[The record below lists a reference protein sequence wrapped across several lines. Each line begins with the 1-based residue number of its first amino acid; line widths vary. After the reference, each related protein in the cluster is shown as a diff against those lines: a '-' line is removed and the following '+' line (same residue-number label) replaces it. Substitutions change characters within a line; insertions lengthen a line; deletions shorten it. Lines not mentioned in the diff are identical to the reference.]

1 MNSNDTKE
9 ICLPMAK
16 GNVRILSLVTPREI
30 RQHTLDPE
38 FTLYENYKSLY
49 TRRKSLEEI
58 AGQPGANVV
67 LATDDSGGIIGFGVL
82 AYPEAG
88 ERWAT
93 LGPGIMIEIKVI
105 EVARSWRSGRIA
117 AGILKKMIAYP
128 QIEDKIAYMVG
139 YVWTWDLEGT
149 KKTAREYRQLLIRL
163 FEPCGFQEYPT
174 NEPNIC
180 LKSENLFMCRIG
192 RNISQVIQDR
202 FKWLRFGLSPWTWT

>member
-1 MNSNDTKE
+1 VPTAN
-9 ICLPMAK
+9 
-16 GNVRILSLVTPREI
+16 GNVRIRSFCTPQEI
-30 RQHTLDPE
+30 RRHTLDPE
-38 FTLYENYKSLY
+38 FTLYESYKSLY

-58 AGQPGANVV
+58 GAQPGANVV
-67 LATDDSGGIIGFGVL
+67 LALDDKNRIIGFGVL
-82 AYPEAG
+82 AYPEPG

-93 LGPGIMIEIKVI
+93 LGPAIMIEVKAI
-105 EVARSWRSGRIA
+105 EVGRSWRLGKIA

-139 YVWTWDLEGT
+139 YTWTWDLEGT
-149 KKTAREYRQLLIRL
+149 KKTAREYRQILIRL

-192 RNISQVIQDR
+192 NNISQVILDR